1 MFQIKPFIPQSH
13 SYCAI
18 SSTMSA
24 VV

>member
-1 MFQIKPFIPQSH
+1 MSVERTYFTIALVLP
-13 SYCAI
+13 I